1 MDVVKKRI
9 IVGITGASGIE
20 VAIEILQI
28 LKDNDE
34 FESHLVISDSAKETI
49 RHECNYDEEQIQS
62 LADVTYDVHHI
73 GGAIASGTF
82 PCEGMIVV
90 PCSMKTVAGIACG
103 YSDNLLLRA
112 ADVMIKERKKLVLM
126 VRESPLSPIHLE
138 NLTKLAKIGVDIMPL
153 VMTFYHRPQTIE
165 DMISQMA
172 ARVLH
177 QFGVVSSGFF
187 RWGEAEQS

>member
-1 MDVVKKRI
+1 M
-9 IVGITGASGIE
+9 GITGASGIE

-90 PCSMKTVAGIACG
+90 PCSMKTVAALPAATAIIYYCG
-103 YSDNLLLRA
+103 
-112 ADVMIKERKKLVLM
+112 
-126 VRESPLSPIHLE
+126 
-138 NLTKLAKIGVDIMPL
+138 
-153 VMTFYHRPQTIE
+153 Q
-165 DMISQMA
+165 QM
-172 ARVLH
+172 
-177 QFGVVSSGFF
+177 S
-187 RWGEAEQS
+187 